1 MHRLPSLNALKAFD
15 AAARHLSFTR
25 AAVELHVTHGAVSRQ
40 IASLEEHLQSPLFV
54 RSSKGL
60 TLTEEGA
67 RLARAVSAAL
77 DMLRSAVTE
86 ISGAGNASVL
96 RVSVPPTLAM
106 WWLIPRLTALHHA
119 HPRLRIDLSTSTEPV
134 DFDSGGYDAAIRRI
148 SSVPRGML
156 AERFM
161 DGRSIPVCSPAYQ
174 AKHRLRTAGDIGR
187 VTLVVTR
194 SEPQTWDDWLR
205 RRKVRRDPAA
215 AVLTFD
221 QLYFALQAA
230 LDSLGVA
237 LAPAALVAG
246 EIRRGRLCA
255 LAAPQGEVSPVYAL
269 LSPRVS
275 PRREAIHTLGA
286 WLKSAEQLAPD
297 REAGTGTESGKDR
310 SRPKGR
316 GPAAA

>member
-1 MHRLPSLNALKAFD
+1 MNRLPSLNALKAFD

-25 AAVELHVTHGAVSRQ
+25 AAIELHVTHGAVSRQ
-40 IASLEEHLQSPLFV
+40 IAGLEEDLQAPLFV
-54 RSSKGL
+54 RAPRGL
-60 TLTEEGA
+60 TLTDEGA
-67 RLARAVSAAL
+67 RLARVVSAAL
-77 DMLRSAVTE
+77 DMMRSAVTE
-86 ISGAGNASVL
+86 IRGAGNTSLL

-119 HPRLRIDLSTSTEPV
+119 HPRLRIDLSTSTDPV
-134 DFDSGGYDAAIRRI
+134 DFESGAYDAAIRRI
-148 SSVPRGML
+148 SSVPRGMV

-174 AKHRLRTAGDIGR
+174 QQHRLRTVSDIGR
-187 VTLVVTR
+187 ATLVVTR

-205 RRKVRRDPAA
+205 RRKVRRDPSA

-237 LAPAALVAG
+237 LAPAALVEG
-246 EIRRGRLCA
+246 EVRRGRLCA
-255 LAAPQGEVSPVYAL
+255 LAAPLGEVSPVYAL

-275 PRREAIHTLGA
+275 ARREAIHTLCA
-286 WLKSAEQLAPD
+286 WLKSADQLPQENGAA
-297 REAGTGTESGKDR
+297 REGAKGKAR
-310 SRPKGR
+310 AR
-316 GPAAA
+316 G